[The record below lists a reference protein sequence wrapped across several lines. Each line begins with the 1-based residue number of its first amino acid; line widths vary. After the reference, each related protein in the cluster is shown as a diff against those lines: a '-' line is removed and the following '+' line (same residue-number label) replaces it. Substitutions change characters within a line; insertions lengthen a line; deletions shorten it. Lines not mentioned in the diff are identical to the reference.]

1 MLKLAYALLAF
12 ALWSV
17 TAIAQNPP
25 STAPGTPSPPSA
37 GCPTCGVVESIR
49 HVEKKGEGSG
59 VGAIAGGV
67 LGGVLGHQ
75 IGSGRGNTAAT
86 IVGAGAGAYA
96 GNEVERNSKKKS
108 YYVVAVRLDDGRRQ
122 TVSQG
127 ARPGMP
133 TTGAGRRFLRARGPG
148 CEKETG
154 SRSSVAIGLR

>member
-1 MLKLAYALLAF
+1 MRNALEEMTMKHMLKLAYALLAF

-75 IGSGRGNTAAT
+75 IGSGRGNTPAT
-86 IVGAGAGAYA
+86 TVGAGGGAYS
-96 GNEVERNSKKKS
+96 GDEGERKLEKKTHYMVS
-108 YYVVAVRLDDGRRQ
+108 AVPD
-122 TVSQG
+122 
-127 ARPGMP
+127 
-133 TTGAGRRFLRARGPG
+133 
-148 CEKETG
+148 
-154 SRSSVAIGLR
+154 